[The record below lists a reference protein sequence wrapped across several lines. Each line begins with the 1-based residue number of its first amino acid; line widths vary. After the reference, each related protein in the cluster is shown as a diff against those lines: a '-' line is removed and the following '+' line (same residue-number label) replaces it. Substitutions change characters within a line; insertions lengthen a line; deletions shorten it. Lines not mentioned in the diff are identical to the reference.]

1 VRILRLDPAD
11 DATIDGLYAVRQ
23 AARADEYDYPQSRAV
38 FRPTLF
44 TTWSGAPAE
53 VWYATDG
60 PDGTAVAWYRLELPD
75 RENLDQASIQLKVD
89 PALRRRGL
97 GTALLR
103 HAAERAAANGRV
115 TLNGQARDGSPGEA
129 FAQDAGATFGP
140 PDVHRVQDLT
150 KVPAERIADLHE
162 SALKAADGYS
172 LTRWQ
177 GPTPDRRLDQ
187 VAALHNALN
196 DRPLDPGE
204 TPVRWDA
211 RMIRERM
218 DAWDTRS
225 GLRSYNIAA
234 VHDATD
240 ELAAL
245 NLVTVD
251 PGVPEWGHV
260 AVTMVLRAHRGHRL
274 GTLVKTA
281 MVRWLA
287 EAEPRITRI
296 GTSNAASNQH
306 MGAIN
311 ENLGYEVRGPAFRT
325 ARIPVTSV
333 LG

>member
-1 VRILRLDPAD
+1 MDRAD
-11 DATIDGLYAVRQ
+11 DAVIGAMYAVRQ
-23 AARADEYDYPQSRAV
+23 AANRADDEYAAPISEAA

-44 TTWSGAPAE
+44 TTWSGAPSE
-53 VWYATDG
+53 VWYASPG
-60 PDGTAVAWYRLELPD
+60 SSGAVAGWYRAELPD
-75 RENLDQASIQLKVD
+75 LENLDQADLNLVVD

-103 HAAERAAANGRV
+103 HAAQRATAHERAVLHGRV
-115 TLNGQARDGSPGEA
+115 RDGSPGEG
-129 FAQDAGATFGP
+129 FAREAGASFGP
-140 PDVHRVQDLT
+140 GDARRVQDLT
-150 KVPAERIADLHE
+150 KIPAERIASLH
-162 SALKAADGYS
+162 AGAVAAAAGYS
-172 LTRWQ
+172 LTRWE
-177 GPTPDRRLDQ
+177 GPTPDDRLDQ

-204 TPVRWDA
+204 HPVTWDG

-218 DAWDTRS
+218 DAWDAGS

-234 VHDATD
+234 VRDATGD
-240 ELAAL
+240 LAAL

-287 EAEPRITRI
+287 EAEPRVERI
-296 GTSNAASNQH
+296 DTWNAASNQH
-306 MGAIN
+306 MIAIN
-311 ENLGYEVRGPAFRT
+311 EALGYEVRGPLS
-325 ARIPVTSV
+325 RIAMIDVASV
-333 LG
+333 PR